1 MAEEK
6 KVVMRKAMR
15 MNLARYHISLMN
27 PPLRGWEIMCMG
39 LSREPSGAV
48 EREAGRRKGGRRRE
62 GRREEKGK
70 GERRE
75 ESMKGECEGRSE
87 GGRKL
92 NASSPIH
99 CIYMHMCLYM
109 YLLQVVWRKCL

>member
-6 KVVMRKAMR
+6 KVVMRKAIR

-48 EREAGRRKGGRRRE
+48 ERGRGEGRE
-62 GRREEKGK
+62 GRERGEGERGGREGREGREGSEEREGGKRGEREREERGR
-70 GERRE
+70 ERRE
-75 ESMKGECEGRSE
+75 QNK
-87 GGRKL
+87 
-92 NASSPIH
+92 
-99 CIYMHMCLYM
+99 
-109 YLLQVVWRKCL
+109 